1 MIKSF
6 KEKTPQLGDGAFV
19 ADSALVM
26 GDVVLGYNSSVWYG
40 AVLRG
45 DVHSIR
51 VGDGTNIQ
59 DLSVVHVT
67 RKRNPAIIG
76 DQVTVGHR
84 AVIHGCTVGD
94 RCLVGIGAILLDGV
108 ELGESCVVA
117 AGSLLPP
124 GKVYP
129 PRSLVVGSP
138 GRIKGQ
144 VSDEELEWILDSARQ
159 YELLAQAHA
168 GQERSSRNCGGDS

>member
-6 KEKTPQLGDGAFV
+6 KQSSPELGEGAFV

-26 GDVVLGYNSSVWYG
+26 GDVVLGCNSSVWYG

-94 RCLVGIGAILLDGV
+94 RCLVGMGAILLDGV

-129 PRSLVVGSP
+129 ARSLVVGSP
-138 GRIKGQ
+138 GRIKGE
-144 VSDEELEWILDSARQ
+144 VSDEELEWILDSARH
-159 YELLAQAHA
+159 YELLAREHA
-168 GQERSSRNCGGDS
+168 AG